1 MHCAHLQYLPFLFCT
16 QLDADCNNLLWR
28 VLMKNMNIGIALSSY
43 SKVSCSLS
51 CCAGSCHQWHRV
63 LSATPPF
70 TELKWPAQNKASLLP
85 KSVAFWILSSPHHY
99 LPRSSSCCITTP
111 DKTLTLTLMPQVGV
125 SASLHVLKLLPTFES
140 ILFVILSRSVY
151 ISTQL
156 TELLFAIRHL
166 SHWSALRKFQRPL
179 PFPMHAIDVAQ
190 SKSDKTAIGTQSG
203 VGVGVGK
210 RCLRPCVTT
219 LMGRA

>member
-1 MHCAHLQYLPFLFCT
+1 
-16 QLDADCNNLLWR
+16 
-28 VLMKNMNIGIALSSY
+28 MKNMNIGIALSSSY

-51 CCAGSCHQWHRV
+51 CCAGSCHQWHRG

-85 KSVAFWILSSPHHY
+85 KALPFEFLSSPHHY
-99 LPRSSSCCITTP
+99 LPRSSSCSSITTL
-111 DKTLTLTLMPQVGV
+111 DKTLTLTLMPQVGA

-156 TELLFAIRHL
+156 TELLFALGFCPTGRH
-166 SHWSALRKFQRPL
+166 STNSNAPS
-179 PFPMHAIDVAQ
+179 FPDACH
-190 SKSDKTAIGTQSG
+190 
-203 VGVGVGK
+203 
-210 RCLRPCVTT
+210 RCCTVEEW
-219 LMGRA
+219 